1 MNIASALIKQILD
14 AQDFETWAV
23 LRKHYLPSEYHTI
36 YSVIDKHCDEYHKLP
51 KFDDL
56 KYEIRDSITK
66 DKLFAIKSIEVE
78 AEAAMLLNYLKNEY
92 TQREVLNELEK
103 YVDNSVAFDGAQETL
118 DHLHDIVTRIGD
130 KVELKNPEESMQHI
144 PLFEPD
150 NDLKKYVSLGL
161 NAEYDSFMKFSPRD
175 LILVGG
181 RRGGGKSVTCSN
193 VANHIIKSGKSAI
206 YFTIEMDSRSILQR
220 CCSIATDVPL
230 ARLRTKNLNIK
241 EWEKVAQWWA
251 NRFELGDE
259 RLKEYKQHNDFD
271 KFHTKLAEGE
281 LLPTQLDVVYD
292 SSLTIGKIQSDLDT
306 KLKKLDNVGI
316 VIVDYINQVKR
327 STLPS
332 RVGQYDWTEQVEI
345 SKRLKTMAQDYEVPI
360 LSPYQTDATGEARFA
375 KGILDAADAAYSLET
390 YSHDDACATFTCQK
404 MRSASMESFTSYV
417 NWETLKMG
425 PESARTP
432 QELEDESSKTGEE
445 IDDI

>member
-14 AQDFETWAV
+14 AQDFETWSI
-23 LRKHYLPSEYHTI
+23 LRKHYLPSEYHTLF
-36 YSVIDKHCDEYHKLP
+36 SVIDKHCDEYHKLP

-56 KYEIRDSITK
+56 KYEIRDANTK
-66 DKLFAIKSIEVE
+66 DKLFAINSIEVE
-78 AEAAMLLNYLKNEY
+78 AEADMLLKYLKNEY
-92 TQREVLNELEK
+92 TQKEVLNELEK
-103 YVDNSVAFDGAQETL
+103 YIEFSVAFESAEDTL
-118 DHLHDIVTRIGD
+118 KHLHDIITRVED
-130 KVELKNPEESMQHI
+130 KVELKDPEESMQNI
-144 PLFEPD
+144 TLFEPD
-150 NDLKKYVSLGL
+150 EELDRYVSLGL
-161 NAEYDSFMKFSPRD
+161 NSDYDSFMKFSPRD
-175 LILVGG
+175 LILIGG

-193 VANHIIKSGKSAI
+193 VANHVVESGKSAL

-230 ARLRTKNLNIK
+230 ARLRTKNLNIQ
-241 EWEKVAQWWA
+241 EWERVSQWWA
-251 NRFELGDE
+251 NRFEYGDE
-259 RLKEYKQHNDFD
+259 RLKEYNQHRDFD
-271 KFHTKLAEGE
+271 KFHNKLKEGE
-281 LLPTQLDVVYD
+281 LLPTQLDVIYD
-292 SSLTIGKIQSDLDT
+292 PSLTIGKIQSDLDM
-306 KLKKLDNVGI
+306 KLNKLDNVGI

-327 STLPS
+327 SNLPS
-332 RVGQYDWTEQVEI
+332 RTGQYDWTEQVEI
-345 SKRLKTMAQDYEVPI
+345 SKRLKTMAQDYEIPI

-417 NWETLKMG
+417 NWETLKIG

-432 QELEDESSKTGEE
+432 QELEDDSSKTGEE